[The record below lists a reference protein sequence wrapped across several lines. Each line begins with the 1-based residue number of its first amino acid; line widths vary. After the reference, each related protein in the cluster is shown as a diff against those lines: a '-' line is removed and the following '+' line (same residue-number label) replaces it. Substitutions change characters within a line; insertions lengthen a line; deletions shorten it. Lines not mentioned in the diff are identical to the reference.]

1 VPTNKQRRE
10 AERRHLERQLRNR
23 RAREARRRKMTLIIS
38 VSMTIVLIAAIV
50 ITVVLLSGGSDN
62 KKNQAGTN
70 SKPTTTHSAS
80 TSPSP
85 SASLPKLQKPAACAA
100 PPKKVKNDTVSFK
113 GVTVKNATDLKTAPT
128 ATSTSS
134 TPPNALECQDLVVGK
149 GPKATPISTVSV
161 QYLGVLYDNG
171 TKFDSSWDRGGK
183 PISFSLQQVVP
194 GFTQGI
200 GGAGKLAPMRVG
212 GRRVIIVPSQLGY
225 GSTAQQTIPANSSL
239 VFVID
244 LTKVTTPGASS
255 GGASSPAP
263 GTPSASS
270 SGVD

>member
-1 VPTNKQRRE
+1 MPTNKQRRE
-10 AERRHLERQLRNR
+10 AERRHLERQLQNR
-23 RAREARRRKMTLIIS
+23 RVREAHRRKMTLIIS

-50 ITVVLLSGGSDN
+50 VVVLIATGGSDK
-62 KKNQAGTN
+62 KKNQAGGN
-70 SKPTTTHSAS
+70 QSKPTPSHSAT

-85 SASLPKLQKPAACAA
+85 SASLPQLKKPAACAA
-100 PPKKVKNDTVSFK
+100 PPKKIKSDTVTFK
-113 GVTVKNATDLKTAPT
+113 GVTVKNATNLKTAPT

-134 TPPNALECQDLVVGK
+134 TPPNSLECQDLVVGK
-149 GPKATPISTVSV
+149 GPKATAVSTVSV

-225 GSTAQQTIPANSSL
+225 GATAQQTIPANSSL

-255 GGASSPAP
+255 GASASAPAN
-263 GTPSASS
+263 GSSSS
-270 SGVD
+270 SG